1 MNITFSSTLRL
12 ILRIRPL
19 AIAILER
26 ESAYKCWDHLD
37 ESLSGFCSHFDLD
50 ADSVLNRI
58 ANLPQAEAGTD
69 WAAKPLY
76 YLIDHLTQNHADF
89 REREMPAIAEMLE
102 AARLPAYPDG
112 YVVKLLVQEFQH
124 FRGEFLKH
132 MDEEE
137 TFLFPK
143 IMRNEACYRY
153 RELGPEVYKGS
164 VNLYLKLEIHKP
176 EVEFKH
182 MITSIR
188 EKLRNHL
195 LHRPA
200 AALAERTLAALESF
214 EKRLLAH
221 ADLETDVLFPRA
233 GRLEQE
239 LYESSV
245 PGLSRFPGDQ

>member
-1 MNITFSSTLRL
+1 MSITLSSTLRR
-12 ILRIRPL
+12 ILRTRPM
-19 AIAILER
+19 AIAVLER
-26 ESAYKCWDHLD
+26 ESGCKCWDHMD
-37 ESLSGFCSHFDLD
+37 ESLAGFCNEFDLN
-50 ADSVLNRI
+50 ADSLLNRTTH
-58 ANLPQAEAGTD
+58 LPRVEADTD

-76 YLIDHLTQNHADF
+76 YLVDHLTQNHADF

-188 EKLRNHL
+188 EKLRNQL
-195 LHRPA
+195 PHRPA
-200 AALAERTLAALESF
+200 AELAEKARAALESF

-239 LYESSV
+239 RYEGSAT
-245 PGLSRFPGDQ
+245 GLSRFPGDQ